1 MTTPYRE
8 LRVTI
13 TMAAGNTGG
22 TLSPINTLSGSN
34 YSANFTI
41 TILANLHEAESW
53 QTQGIYRMNYVFLIL
68 SLAGWINNI
77 LAILILQSK
86 VYRSTPAGFLL
97 TALAFADVG
106 VVSTSAGYIWIKGF
120 TGYDIRLISPFS
132 CKCHV
137 FFTYIS
143 VHVSAWT
150 LALLTIVRTVCVTK
164 PIKVKQIFSLK
175 NTIIV
180 WAMVT
185 LALTGLDLSLFY
197 TGYIREYALGIF
209 DFSFCYISHK
219 YVWTVVDLV
228 VASIGPFS
236 VIVPCNVLIIIRM
249 IRRAVWSRQSGTP
262 GPQQDHVSSTTV
274 MCTVNSIAFVLL
286 TTPVV
291 IHEILLYNEFTDPN
305 YDMFINFLL
314 HIFYNLNSCVNF
326 LLYCVSSQKFRKALK
341 SLFRCQAIGAQR
353 RFNLAHVSQNTQNT
367 NL

>member
-1 MTTPYRE
+1 
-8 LRVTI
+8 
-13 TMAAGNTGG
+13 MAAGSVGVTQ
-22 TLSPINTLSGSN
+22 SPINTLSGSN
-34 YSANFTI
+34 YSVNYTDMHHQ
-41 TILANLHEAESW
+41 ILANFSDSLIISDYW
-53 QTQGIYRMNYVFLIL
+53 QTQGIYLMNYVFLIL
-68 SLAGWINNI
+68 SIAGWINNI

-97 TALAFADVG
+97 TALAVADVG
-106 VVSTSAGYIWIKGF
+106 VVSTSAGYIWINGI
-120 TGYDIRLISPFS
+120 TGYDIRLISLFS

-164 PIKVKQIFSLK
+164 PMKVKQIFSLK

-180 WAMVT
+180 WATVA

-197 TGYIREYALGIF
+197 TGYIRELVPGRI
-209 DFSFCYISHK
+209 DLSTCVISHQ
-219 YVWTVVDLV
+219 YVWYDLV

-236 VIVPCNVLIIIRM
+236 VIVPCNVLIIIHM
-249 IRRAVWSRQSGTP
+249 FRRAVWSRQSGTP

-291 IHEILLYNEFTDPN
+291 VHQISSYNDITDPN

-326 LLYCVSSQKFRKALK
+326 LLYCVSSQKFRKAFK
-341 SLFRCQAIGAQR
+341 SMFKSMFRCQAVVSQR